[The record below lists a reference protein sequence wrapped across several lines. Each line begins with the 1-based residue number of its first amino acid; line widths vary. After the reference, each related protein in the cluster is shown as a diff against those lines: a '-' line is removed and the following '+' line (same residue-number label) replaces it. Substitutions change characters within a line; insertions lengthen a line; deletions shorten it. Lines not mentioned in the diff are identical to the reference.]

1 MTAAC
6 ELVGAAVELGGRAVL
21 RALDLSIARS
31 EYHVLLGPSGS
42 GKTTLLRAIAGL
54 VPLRAGEIRLEGT
67 VVSSTAT
74 HLSPEKRGVGLVFQ
88 SLALW
93 PHMSVEQHL
102 GFVLKQSGMSAADR
116 SRRAAAAI
124 ERFRLGGK
132 ERRRPSELSGGEQ
145 QRLAL
150 ARALVLEPRCL
161 LLDEPLGAVDE
172 ALRAELAEELAALPR
187 ERSICVLHVT
197 HDQREGLSLADR
209 VSVLREGRIEQT
221 ATPDLLVNSPATE
234 FVASFVGKHAVLDG
248 EVVGGVLMTPIGK
261 VDAPGRTNGKV
272 KCAVS
277 AEHVALANDGAAA
290 RVTARHWE
298 GTRWMLSLAGEG
310 FELRTT
316 AAQGAAVG
324 ANVCVR
330 LVALPWIL
338 G

>member
-1 MTAAC
+1 MTVAC
-6 ELVGAAVELGGRAVL
+6 ELVGAGVDLGGRAVL
-21 RALDLSIARS
+21 RGLDLSIACG

-54 VPLRAGEIRLEGT
+54 VPLAAGEIRLDGV

-74 HLSPEKRGVGLVFQ
+74 HISPERRGVGFVFQ

-102 GFVLKQSGMSAADR
+102 GFVLRQSGMGAADR

-124 ERFRLGGK
+124 DRFRLGGK

-172 ALRAELAEELAALPR
+172 ALRAELAAELAALPR

-209 VSVLREGRIEQT
+209 VCVLREGRIEQT
-221 ATPDLLVNSPATE
+221 ATPEQLVNYPATE
-234 FVASFVGKHAVLDG
+234 FVASFVGKHSVLDG
-248 EVVGGVLMTPIGK
+248 EIACGKLVTPIGQ
-261 VDAPGRTNGKV
+261 VDAAGRPDGKV
-272 KCAVS
+272 KYAVS
-277 AEHVALANDGAAA
+277 AEHVALDADGATA
-290 RVTARHWE
+290 RITARHWD
-298 GTRWMLSLAGEG
+298 GTRWMLTVTGAG
-310 FELRTT
+310 FELRI
-316 AAQGAAVG
+316 AAPQGAAVG
-324 ANVCVR
+324 SSVRVR